1 MRGDPGI
8 SLIRPMMARSPVVR
22 VVLVG
27 MGAIGTNI
35 LDYLL
40 KRSHEVVAVVDS
52 DPDKVGRTVAE
63 LAGFPLGIRVVGS
76 LQGLPLDGADVA
88 VFSTRSR
95 IPDLVDG
102 ISAAASAGLDV
113 VTTSEEMAYP
123 AYAGAGAAE
132 SLDRL
137 AKEKGVT
144 IVGVGVNPGFVMD
157 LVPAVVASATK
168 NPTNIHVVRSV
179 DVSRR
184 RRQLQAKTGVGHTRA
199 RIEKEIA
206 EGGVGHVGLVESAHL
221 IALSLGK
228 PLQDLKHGV
237 FPVLGSEDYVM
248 GVRQFVEGTAGGCR
262 IRLDLEMTTTSAD
275 FDIVEVKG
283 DPDLKLRFEKGVFGD
298 SATVALVV
306 HAVERVGKAKQG
318 LITVLD
324 LPLSNA

>member
-1 MRGDPGI
+1 V
-8 SLIRPMMARSPVVR
+8 AR
-22 VVLVG
+22 VVLCG
-27 MGAIGTNI
+27 MGAIGTDI
-35 LDYLL
+35 LDYLT

-52 DPDKVGRTVAE
+52 DPQKIGRTVAE
-63 LAGFPLGIRVVGS
+63 LTGLPLGTRVVGS
-76 LQGLPLDGADVA
+76 IHDVQLETADVA

-95 IPDLVDG
+95 IKELQDDILY
-102 ISAAASAGLDV
+102 AASGGLDV

-123 AYAGAGAAE
+123 AYAGGGSALNMNKVAM
-132 SLDRL
+132 
-137 AKEKGVT
+137 EKGVS

-157 LVPAVVASATK
+157 LIPAVVASATR
-168 NPTNIHVVRSV
+168 NPTSVHVVRSV

-199 RIEKEIA
+199 KFEKEMQA
-206 EGGVGHVGLVESAHL
+206 GVVGHVGLVESAHL

-228 PLQDLKHGV
+228 PLEGLKHGV

-248 GVRQFVEGTAGGCR
+248 GVRQFAEGRVGECL

-275 FDIVEVKG
+275 FDVVEIKG

-306 HAVERVGKAKQG
+306 HAMERIARAKPG
-318 LITVLD
+318 LITILD
-324 LPLSNA
+324 LPLSGT